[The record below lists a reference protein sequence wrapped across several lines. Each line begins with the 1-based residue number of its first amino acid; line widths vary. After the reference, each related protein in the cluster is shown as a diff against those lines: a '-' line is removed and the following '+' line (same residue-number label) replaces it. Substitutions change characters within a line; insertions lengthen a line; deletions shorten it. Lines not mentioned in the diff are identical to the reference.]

1 MFSIKLSNAEFL
13 SISRDFFTNSKK
25 SENSLFHFSKFA
37 KKKCEFCLNLSYA
50 IKNSFHFDEFFDD
63 FDVIKIFMDK
73 IFYMRIFGWKIGLGL
88 GMYLTFQLVLG
99 TAALQEAEIA
109 NNILESHFH
118 RIDITKGSVGWW
130 TTRHS
135 FGQVL
140 NFGCVRWK
148 SNIFVY
154 ICHLSDWINKKV
166 KPAFYW

>member
-1 MFSIKLSNAEFL
+1 MQNFTQFHEIFSQIVKNPKIPYF
-13 SISRDFFTNSKK
+13 IFRNSR
-25 SENSLFHFSKFA
+25 
-37 KKKCEFCLNLSYA
+37 KKCEFCLHLSYA
-50 IKNSFHFDEFFDD
+50 IQNSFHFDDFFDD
-63 FDVIKIFMDK
+63 FYVIKIFMDK

-166 KPAFYW
+166 KPAFY